1 MSTHAKQKRLTT
13 ASIRQMK
20 GGARIVCLTAYT
32 TPITRLLDPH
42 CDLLLVGDSV
52 GMVLYGM
59 DTTVG
64 VTLDMMIA
72 HGRAVMRGVEH
83 ACVIVD
89 LPFGTYQE
97 SKEQAFR
104 NAVRLMQETGC
115 DGVKLEGGEEMAETI
130 AFLVGRGIP
139 VFGHVG
145 LMPQTGSHR
154 RRFPLAWTFG
164 CGNAENLARCDCGR
178 SGRCFRH
185 CRRRHRRAACA
196 RIDRKTLRPDCRHRR
211 ITGLR
216 WAGAGFRRHARALH
230 RFQTEIR
237 QTFRRSGCDRFTG
250 SGRLC
255 RRGALRCVSGA
266 GAYVSG
272 PQAIAFGGVRKRR
285 RGVGE
290 VVTDTFTFVMLG
302 LVPSICYLSIL

>member
-13 ASIRQMK
+13 ASIKQMK

-32 TPITRLLDPH
+32 TPIARLLDPH

-64 VTLDMMIA
+64 VTTDMMIA

-130 AFLVGRGIP
+130 AFLVARGIP

-145 LMPQTGSHR
+145 LMPQLVHTAGSFRSLGHSDAETQKIWRDAIAVDQAGAFAIVVEGTVEPLARELTENSPSRLSASAHHQPAMGRCWFPTTCSVSSPISNRNSSNVSPIWVRPFHRQQQVMPKRCAPARFRGRSIRFRSVGNRLRRSEER
-154 RRFPLAWTFG
+154 RR
-164 CGNAENLARCDCGR
+164 
-178 SGRCFRH
+178 
-185 CRRRHRRAACA
+185 
-196 RIDRKTLRPDCRHRR
+196 
-211 ITGLR
+211 
-216 WAGAGFRRHARALH
+216 
-230 RFQTEIR
+230 
-237 QTFRRSGCDRFTG
+237 
-250 SGRLC
+250 
-255 RRGALRCVSGA
+255 
-266 GAYVSG
+266 
-272 PQAIAFGGVRKRR
+272 
-285 RGVGE
+285 
-290 VVTDTFTFVMLG
+290 
-302 LVPSICYLSIL
+302 

>member
-89 LPFGTYQE
+89 PLRDLSGIKGT
-97 SKEQAFR
+97 
-104 NAVRLMQETGC
+104 
-115 DGVKLEGGEEMAETI
+115 GV
-130 AFLVGRGIP
+130 
-139 VFGHVG
+139 
-145 LMPQTGSHR
+145 PQ
-154 RRFPLAWTFG
+154 
-164 CGNAENLARCDCGR
+164 
-178 SGRCFRH
+178 
-185 CRRRHRRAACA
+185 RRAADA
-196 RIDRKTLRPDCRHRR
+196 GDRL
-211 ITGLR
+211 
-216 WAGAGFRRHARALH
+216 
-230 RFQTEIR
+230 
-237 QTFRRSGCDRFTG
+237 
-250 SGRLC
+250 
-255 RRGALRCVSGA
+255 
-266 GAYVSG
+266 
-272 PQAIAFGGVRKRR
+272 
-285 RGVGE
+285 
-290 VVTDTFTFVMLG
+290 
-302 LVPSICYLSIL
+302 